1 MSHWVLFQGVWLL
14 CSTSDLT
21 GYNKNVIM
29 RLWLNNLFR
38 RGALSSTRIAVGR
51 SPITE
56 YLNALPVAEQAAAL
70 EAFRL

>member
-1 MSHWVLFQGVWLL
+1 
-14 CSTSDLT
+14 
-21 GYNKNVIM
+21 M